1 MYRQWSQVEYYIIIW
16 TGFRFSNT
24 DVTFFCATIHKTRE
38 DNSTTTTT
46 TVRLCTCT
54 LDNNH
59 SSQYT
64 LIIGTRPSPSF
75 IHSLESVSH
84 RISSHSRWW
93 TYTTQH
99 NTWPRRYEL
108 EGTPFTFHSLHQL
121 MLRLGVVGIECLKGT
136 PSTTLSLS
144 LFGFIDQTSI
154 TQWQWL
160 LLFVI
165 CPCRVL
171 DGIML
176 ESVKLPPQI
185 RR

>member
-38 DNSTTTTT
+38 DNSTTTT
-46 TVRLCTCT
+46 VRLCTCT
-54 LDNNH
+54 LDNNN

-121 MLRLGVVGIECLKGT
+121 MLRWYRVFERNSLNH
-136 PSTTLSLS
+136 SFTLALWIHRSDINHTMTVTFIIYYLS
-144 LFGFIDQTSI
+144 
-154 TQWQWL
+154 
-160 LLFVI
+160 V
-165 CPCRVL
+165 
-171 DGIML
+171 
-176 ESVKLPPQI
+176 
-185 RR
+185 